1 MNSVIEQPT
10 RAELHLDPNAQR
22 VTRLHDDVRAYP
34 LRGRSFETVL
44 ASRWASHLPRGAASW
59 STKIFDL
66 IASETRHGGR

>member
-1 MNSVIEQPT
+1 
-10 RAELHLDPNAQR
+10 
-22 VTRLHDDVRAYP
+22 
-34 LRGRSFETVL
+34 VL

>member
-10 RAELHLDPNAQR
+10 RAEVQGDPITQLVTQFCDGVRGELLHGLI
-22 VTRLHDDVRAYP
+22 
-34 LRGRSFETVL
+34 FETVL